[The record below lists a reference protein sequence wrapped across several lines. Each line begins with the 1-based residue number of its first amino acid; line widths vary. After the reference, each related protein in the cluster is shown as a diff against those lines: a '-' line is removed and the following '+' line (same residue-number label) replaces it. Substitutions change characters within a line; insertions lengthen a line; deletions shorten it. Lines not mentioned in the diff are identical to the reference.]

1 MASVKKTKKISD
13 IFNDYHYAFQIKSQL
28 EREIEFN
35 QRRSSIKVTSNDS
48 IKSTKPLKMDDKY
61 NNFIAKNER
70 YFKRIDACQLYI
82 DKVELALEFLKERNE
97 RVYNVVYQRYIN
109 QDNVNKIIQENKIG
123 KSTYWLWLGKA
134 EEILNNAM
142 LLDEKWTEI
151 GL

>member
-1 MASVKKTKKISD
+1 M
-13 IFNDYHYAFQIKSQL
+13 
-28 EREIEFN
+28 
-35 QRRSSIKVTSNDS
+35 
-48 IKSTKPLKMDDKY
+48 
-61 NNFIAKNER
+61 
-70 YFKRIDACQLYI
+70 
-82 DKVELALEFLKERNE
+82 ALEFLKERNE